1 MLDRT
6 GRKNHRNPS
15 IRIHQG
21 WFHVETP
28 SDRRVSFHSLPR
40 RGCSW
45 ARMGYPRGCS
55 KLGSY
60 SPSKKETMKVASTE
74 MLRSWFRRLS
84 STLRSTQQRI
94 PTRRRESN
102 DFAIIIAR
110 IHLACDSYQ
119 EYFSFHLLHWWQIN
133 VPDRNGRLVPSKI
146 PNFWN
151 YYVKHGF
158 I

>member
-15 IRIHQG
+15 GLIPRWDSFRPKSFVPFVTTKRLQLGEDGLSSRIQETRLLLAEQKG
-21 WFHVETP
+21 NDEGGFHGNA
-28 SDRRVSFHSLPR
+28 SFR
-40 RGCSW
+40 SW
-45 ARMGYPRGCS
+45 
-55 KLGSY
+55 
-60 SPSKKETMKVASTE
+60 
-74 MLRSWFRRLS
+74 SWFRRLS